1 MREELRKILS
11 SVDADYAD
19 LRFETRHETLI
30 TFTGKDLTQV
40 SAGSGDGYVLRLLA
54 GGGMAS
60 VVFSKPEDAGEAI
73 AAAVRNAKLIGRHTD
88 SPVTLAPV
96 TPVVDSFK
104 PDLIEDPRSVSLEE
118 KIDLVRRMNGIPH
131 SQDGIATTNTG
142 YVEII
147 RDKHFVSTE
156 GAAVSEELVTVGLSG
171 SIVAKDGGLT
181 QDVRC
186 GVGGSNGFQNVR
198 NEEAHFEARTK
209 LALDLL
215 SARPVEGGTYDCVL
229 NPRLSGVFAH
239 EAFGHFS
246 EADVIEAHPTMRQK
260 MQIGSRL
267 GSEAVNIV
275 DDPTRPD
282 QLGFYRYDDEGV
294 AARSTELMRN
304 GVLTGRLHSRRTA
317 AAFGEP
323 ISGHHIAEDY
333 RFAPIIRMGCIY
345 IEPSETSLEQL
356 LTQLG
361 DGLYILDVKGGQTAG
376 ETFSFGAQ
384 SAFEVRSG
392 KRVALLRDLNIS
404 GNLYQTLKNIE
415 AVGDDLSLSRTG
427 GCGKGQ
433 LNPRSCN
440 GGPHILVRNLLVG
453 GVA

>member
-1 MREELRKILS
+1 MREELRRILS

-19 LRFETRHETLI
+19 LRFETKHETLI

-40 SAGSGDGYVLRLLA
+40 GANSGDGYVLRVLA

-60 VVFSKPEDAGEAI
+60 VVFSKPEAAGEAI
-73 AAAVRNAKLIGRHTD
+73 TTAVRNAKLIGRHTD
-88 SPVTLAPV
+88 QPVKLAPV
-96 TPVVDSFK
+96 EPIVDTFR
-104 PDLIEDPRSVSLEE
+104 PELVEDPRAIGIEE
-118 KIDLVRRMNGIPH
+118 KIDLVRRMNDIPLGE
-131 SQDGIATTNTG
+131 DGIATTNTG
-142 YVEII
+142 YTEII
-147 RDKHFVSTE
+147 REKEFLSTE
-156 GAAVSEELVTVGLSG
+156 GTEVSEELVTVVLGG
-171 SIVAKDGGLT
+171 SIVAKDGDLT
-181 QDVRC
+181 QDVRA

-198 NEEAHFEARTK
+198 GEEGHFAKRTK

-229 NPRLSGVFAH
+229 NPRMAGVFAH

-246 EADVIEAHPTMRQK
+246 EADIVESHPSMREK
-260 MQIGSRL
+260 MQLGEKL
-267 GSEAVNIV
+267 GSEAVSIV

-294 AARSTELMRN
+294 AARRTELMRN

-317 AAFGEP
+317 AEFGEP

-345 IEPSETSLEQL
+345 IEPSELALETL
-356 LTQLG
+356 FEQLG

-384 SAFEVRSG
+384 SAWEVKNG

-404 GNLYQTLKNIE
+404 GHLYQTLKNIE
-415 AVGDDLSLSRTG
+415 AVGNDLSLSRTG

-440 GGPHILVRNLLVG
+440 GGPHILVLNLLVG